1 VFISLKKTRSTL
13 SALALSAV
21 FSLSALFLPVLSPHP
36 LSLFAPAQ
44 AAESKKEKPAR
55 KFDQDYA
62 LFARELKRFVRDGE
76 IDYSSWQKDQSGLN
90 RFLKNLAEL
99 KSSEYE
105 TFSREERLA
114 FWLNAYNALMI
125 KSVLDHYPISGKLA
139 HYPADSFRQIPGDW
153 EAQKFMVMGK
163 EITLYD
169 IEHEKIRRDL
179 PDARTHFAVVC
190 ASRSCAEIVSR
201 PYKAQ
206 TLDEDLDNA
215 AKRFIN
221 DDENLLLDVE
231 GRRFKVSKIF
241 SWFTLDFAGKSGAL
255 NKFPPP
261 SDQEIIAGYIMP
273 FLTDENRKKLV
284 LLFKNLPE
292 VQFDYMPYDWS
303 LNDAKTAKTNAK

>member
-1 VFISLKKTRSTL
+1 MIISLKKNRL
-13 SALALSAV
+13 AIPALAMSAL
-21 FSLSALFLPVLSPHP
+21 SLLVLAPDSYI
-36 LSLFAPAQ
+36 LRLLPAQ
-44 AAESKKEKPAR
+44 SAETNKDNLKR

-62 LFARELKRFVRDGE
+62 LLARELRHFVRDGE
-76 IDYSSWQKDQSGLN
+76 IDYTSWQKDQNGLN
-90 RFLKNLAEL
+90 RFLKSLAEL
-99 KSSEYE
+99 RSTEYE
-105 TFSREERLA
+105 TFSQSERLA
-114 FWLNAYNALMI
+114 FWLNAYNALII

-139 HYPADSFRQIPGDW
+139 HYPPDSFRQIPGDW
-153 EAQKFMVMGK
+153 EAQKFTVMGK
-163 EITLYD
+163 EITLYE

-190 ASRSCAEIVSR
+190 ASRSCAEIVAR

-206 TLDEDLDNA
+206 TLDEDLDSA

-221 DDENLLLDVE
+221 DDENLLLDVP

-273 FLTDENRKKLV
+273 YLTDENRNKLV
-284 LLFKNLPE
+284 TLLKNLPE

-303 LNDAKTAKTNAK
+303 LNDAKTAKATN